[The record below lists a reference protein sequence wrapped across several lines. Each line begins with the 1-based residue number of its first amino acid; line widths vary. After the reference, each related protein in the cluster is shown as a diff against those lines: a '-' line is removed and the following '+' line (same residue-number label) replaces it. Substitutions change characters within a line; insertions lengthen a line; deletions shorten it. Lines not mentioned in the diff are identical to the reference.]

1 MPIELVGTQANSSQK
16 FPPDAEIIFREWA
29 INTTNITAVC
39 STRVATRLPRNATL
53 PFLTF
58 FNNGGTLMNPQI
70 QAAVV
75 GVSLQVDAYAGRWG
89 GASGTSQ
96 PDYAKAYALA
106 NEVAE
111 SAFKTAQTRVRTA
124 TTNTKAIIY
133 GFEIP
138 DLPSRIEET
147 ETGLGHYTL
156 SLIMYYRGLD

>member
-58 FNNGGTLMNPQI
+58 FNNGGTLMNPQS

-75 GVSLQVDAYAGRWG
+75 GVSLQVAAYDGRWG

-96 PDYAKAYALA
+96 PDYANA
-106 NEVAE
+106 
-111 SAFKTAQTRVRTA
+111 
-124 TTNTKAIIY
+124 
-133 GFEIP
+133 
-138 DLPSRIEET
+138 
-147 ETGLGHYTL
+147 
-156 SLIMYYRGLD
+156 